1 MLENYFNYKKHKTDF
16 KTEVIAG
23 TTTFLTMAYIMFL
36 NPFILSGEFA
46 GPEKG
51 FFDFGAVYTATIL
64 ATALACFIMAFY
76 GKTWPIGLAP
86 GMGINAFVAFGVC
99 AGMGYTPQEAL
110 GAVLVAGVLFLII
123 SLTPIRAWLIN
134 SIPKSLKLGIGAG
147 IGLFLAII
155 GLQIM
160 EVVVDDPV
168 TLVKLGDLSNPL
180 VLLGCATF
188 IAIVVLEKMN
198 VKGNIIIG
206 ILVFSIIAWTAG
218 LANFNGIASSP
229 PPMTYLFEF
238 DLSAALT
245 AGMSTVIFTLLFI
258 DFFDTA
264 GTLTSVANVAGKVDK
279 QGKVQDI
286 NKAMLSDSVGTV
298 AGAMMGTTTVTS
310 YVESGAGVKAG
321 GKTGMTSLV
330 IGLLFLACIFFA
342 PLATSLPKQI
352 DGAALLFV
360 SVLFVR
366 NITDIEWDDIGES
379 APAILA
385 MIAMPLTYS
394 ISNGIASSPPPM
406 TYLFEF
412 DLSAAMTAGMS
423 TVIFTLLFIDFF
435 DTAGTLTSV
444 ANVAGKVGKDGKVQD
459 INKAMLSDSVG
470 TVAGAM
476 MGTTTVTSYVESG
489 AGVKAGG
496 KTGMT
501 SLVIGLLFLACIFF
515 APLATSLPK
524 QIDGAALLFVSVLF
538 IRNITDI
545 EWDDI
550 AESAPAILAMIA
562 MPLTYSISNGIA
574 LAFVSYALIKL
585 FTGKFSSTSPA
596 IWVIAILSVISF
608 VVA

>member
-1 MLENYFNYKKHKTDF
+1 LQIMEVVVDDPVTLVKLGNLGDPLVLLGCATFIAIIVLEKMNVKGNIIIGILVFSIIAWAAGLAKFNGLASSPPPMTY
-16 KTEVIAG
+16 
-23 TTTFLTMAYIMFL
+23 L
-36 NPFILSGEFA
+36 
-46 GPEKG
+46 
-51 FFDFGAVYTATIL
+51 FDFGAVYTATIL

-134 SIPKSLKLGIGAG
+134 SIPRSLKLGIGAG

-168 TLVKLGDLSNPL
+168 TLVKLGNLGDPI

-188 IAIVVLEKMN
+188 IAIIVLEKMN

-206 ILVFSIIAWTAG
+206 ILAFSIIAWASG
-218 LANFNGIASSP
+218 LAKFNGIVSSP

-238 DLSAALT
+238 DLSAAMT

-279 QGKVQDI
+279 NGKVQDI

-366 NITDIEWDDIGES
+366 NITDIEWDDI
-379 APAILA
+379 
-385 MIAMPLTYS
+385 
-394 ISNGIASSPPPM
+394 
-406 TYLFEF
+406 
-412 DLSAAMTAGMS
+412 
-423 TVIFTLLFIDFF
+423 
-435 DTAGTLTSV
+435 
-444 ANVAGKVGKDGKVQD
+444 
-459 INKAMLSDSVG
+459 
-470 TVAGAM
+470 
-476 MGTTTVTSYVESG
+476 
-489 AGVKAGG
+489 
-496 KTGMT
+496 
-501 SLVIGLLFLACIFF
+501 
-515 APLATSLPK
+515 
-524 QIDGAALLFVSVLF
+524 
-538 IRNITDI
+538 
-545 EWDDI
+545 
-550 AESAPAILAMIA
+550 AESAPAILAMIS

-585 FTGKFSSTSPA
+585 FTGKFSETSPA
-596 IWVIAILSVISF
+596 IWVIAGLSAISF
-608 VVA
+608 IVG